1 MVVALSKYDEAI
13 RRKPERALAYYNRG
27 TAYLD
32 LGQYQLAVD
41 DYSQAIRLSS
51 RDAEVY
57 AARAFTYA
65 LLGKDTEAQQ
75 DVERAG
81 NLGFARTFLQEA
93 IEEVKG
99 RSDVPSL
106 KQTGKAKSKYA
117 KNNNSISSSRGTR
130 ENQKM

>member
-1 MVVALSKYDEAI
+1 MAVALSKYDEAI
-13 RRKPERALAYYNRG
+13 RRKPECALAYYNRG

-81 NLGFARTFLQEA
+81 NLGFARPFLQEA

-106 KQTGKAKSKYA
+106 KQTGKAKSKNA
-117 KNNNSISSSRGTR
+117 KNNDSISSSRGTR